1 TSLPRARSSC
11 REARASART
20 GAASRT
26 GMMMLMG
33 RDADICGE
41 LYARRYNAA
50 MNQVQVPLPPLGNH
64 FTDSLP
70 GDPDTT
76 NRPRQVQGA
85 CWSPVRP
92 KGFANARLL
101 AWSREVG
108 EALGFR
114 PDTLGEAQFTAFMSG
129 SALLPGLEPYAQCY
143 GGHQFGHWAG
153 QLGDGRAINLGE
165 ITDREGQHQILQL
178 KGAGPT
184 PYSRT
189 ADGLAVLRS

>member
-1 TSLPRARSSC
+1 MTTRSAALRATARLLSRLPPSTTITSLPRARSSC

-85 CWSPVRP
+85 C
-92 KGFANARLL
+92 
-101 AWSREVG
+101 
-108 EALGFR
+108 
-114 PDTLGEAQFTAFMSG
+114 
-129 SALLPGLEPYAQCY
+129 
-143 GGHQFGHWAG
+143 
-153 QLGDGRAINLGE
+153 
-165 ITDREGQHQILQL
+165 
-178 KGAGPT
+178 
-184 PYSRT
+184 YSF
-189 ADGLAVLRS
+189 V